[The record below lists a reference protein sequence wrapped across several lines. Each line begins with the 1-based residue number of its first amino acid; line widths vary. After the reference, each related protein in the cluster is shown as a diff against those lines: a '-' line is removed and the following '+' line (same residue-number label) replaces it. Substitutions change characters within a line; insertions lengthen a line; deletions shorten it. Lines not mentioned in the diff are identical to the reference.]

1 MPNISLKPPKSK
13 SPSSITNLFIIFTV
27 AAGFYLLYKYIK
39 CIDKDI
45 SLLKLSLNTVKND
58 IQNMNSRIESTS
70 TKDVST
76 HSNDI
81 CYTKL
86 NFTPTLPIK
95 DDDDASIQSD
105 EINCIL
111 KNIAQDD
118 TSELTE
124 PIVCASAGVTPA
136 IVIQPVES
144 IDAPTTESND
154 ISSDPVDEEE
164 DIIICKKT
172 SVDYQNMTNEVIK
185 NRIKELGGVPK
196 GNKSALIEQLIS
208 LQE

>member
-1 MPNISLKPPKSK
+1 M
-13 SPSSITNLFIIFTV
+13 
-27 AAGFYLLYKYIK
+27 
-39 CIDKDI
+39 
-45 SLLKLSLNTVKND
+45 
-58 IQNMNSRIESTS
+58 
-70 TKDVST
+70 
-76 HSNDI
+76 
-81 CYTKL
+81 
-86 NFTPTLPIK
+86 
-95 DDDDASIQSD
+95 
-105 EINCIL
+105 
-111 KNIAQDD
+111 
-118 TSELTE
+118 
-124 PIVCASAGVTPA
+124 TPA